1 MSTLPVEFT
10 FPAGSL
16 PGINIAC
23 ASINISDDLNFESNH
38 TFSVELSLIRLDP
51 AIAANPQPVIDSPG
65 SANVTIIDND
75 GTNYVYTKTH

>member
-10 FPAGSL
+10 FPAGS
-16 PGINIAC
+16 NISC
-23 ASINISDDLNFESNH
+23 ASINISDDSSFESDH
-38 TFSVELSLIRLDP
+38 TFSVDLNLIELDP
-51 AIAANPQPVIDSPG
+51 ATAANPQPVIDSPS